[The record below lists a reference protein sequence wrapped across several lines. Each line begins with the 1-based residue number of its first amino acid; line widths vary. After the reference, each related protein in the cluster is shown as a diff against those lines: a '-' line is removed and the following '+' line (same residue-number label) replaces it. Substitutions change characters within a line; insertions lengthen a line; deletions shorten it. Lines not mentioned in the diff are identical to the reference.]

1 LKRFIQRR
9 ALLATGFAVFI
20 AIAWA
25 RPASAAPAFRA
36 HDLRIVVSDD
46 GEATKHIIEAI
57 KKRYPSS
64 QVLVGLTGMN
74 TKGRSTIDVAVGPA
88 ALSALL
94 ANGTDG
100 IIISVFTSSPVYRAI
115 LDKAPMV
122 RANNVTAVFAEPSP
136 LDQFQ
141 LISKLYKRR
150 VRAGVLVSEK
160 TSYLI
165 PLLSKAARAADI
177 DLSIENVSDGE
188 SPTRALNRIVNA
200 TVILAVPD
208 SNVYNTDSIRAILD
222 TTYRRNQSVV
232 GFSPSMVRAGV
243 LASTYSDVG
252 DIVAHLAELI
262 NEFGGSGL
270 LLGPQFPRY
279 FRVQINDSV
288 ARSLNVVVDEPAR
301 SFSSK
306 PAARSP

>member
-1 LKRFIQRR
+1 M
-9 ALLATGFAVFI
+9 GFAVFI
-20 AIAWA
+20 TIAA
-25 RPASAAPAFRA
+25 HPASAAAAFQT

-46 GEATKHIIEAI
+46 GEATRHIVEAI

-64 QVLVGLTGMN
+64 QVLAGPTGMN
-74 TKGRSTIDVAVGPA
+74 MKGRSTIDVAVGPA

-100 IIISVFTSSPVYRAI
+100 VIISVFTSSQVYRAI

-122 RANNVTAVFAEPSP
+122 RANKVTAVLAEPSP
-136 LDQFQ
+136 VDQFQ

-160 TSYLI
+160 TSHLI
-165 PLLSKAARAADI
+165 PLLSKAATAADI
-177 DLSIENVSDGE
+177 DLSVEKVNEGE

-200 TVILAVPD
+200 TVILAIPD

-252 DIVAHLAELI
+252 DVVAHLAEMI
-262 NEFGGSGL
+262 NEYGSSGL
-270 LLGPQFPRY
+270 LPVPQFPKY

-301 SFSSK
+301 AFSRK
-306 PAARSP
+306 PSAR

>member
-1 LKRFIQRR
+1 MAI
-9 ALLATGFAVFI
+9 AVFTSI
-20 AIAWA
+20 GWK
-25 RPASAAPAFRA
+25 RPARAAIQA

-46 GEATKHIIEAI
+46 SEATKDIVEAI
-57 KKRYPSS
+57 KKRYPLG
-64 QVLVGLTGMN
+64 QVVAGSAGMT

-100 IIISVFTSSPVYRAI
+100 VIISIFTSSQVYRAI
-115 LDKAPMV
+115 LGKAPMV
-122 RANNVTAVFAEPSP
+122 RPNKITAVFAEPSP
-136 LDQFQ
+136 VEQFR

-165 PLLSKAARAADI
+165 PLLSKAAVAADI
-177 DLSIENVSDGE
+177 DLSVESVSKSE
-188 SPTRALNRIVNA
+188 SPTRALNRILNA
-200 TVILAVPD
+200 TVILAIPD
-208 SNVYNTDSIRAILD
+208 SNVYNTDSIRGILD

-243 LASTYSDVG
+243 LASTYSNVG

-262 NEFGGSGL
+262 NEFGSSGL
-270 LLGPQFPRY
+270 LPVPQFPRY
-279 FRVQINDSV
+279 FRVQINDNV

-301 SFSSK
+301 AFSKK
-306 PAARSP
+306 PGAR